1 MKFRRS
7 ERLVDMTH
15 FLMNH
20 PRELVS
26 LTYFSQL
33 YNSAKSSI
41 SEDLVI
47 IRDTFEG
54 RGIGTL
60 QTLPGAAGGVRYI
73 PKVKEEQA
81 IKFIDRLCNL
91 IADPNRLLPGGYLYM
106 TDLLGDPQIL
116 NEVGKHLASAVS
128 NRNVD
133 AIMTVATKGIPIAQ
147 AVAHHLNVP
156 FIIVRRDSKV
166 TEGPTVSINYVSGS
180 SKRIQTMLL
189 SKRSLKEGAKVLIVD
204 DFMKAGGTING
215 MINLLDEF
223 NASVAGIAVLV
234 ESEYEEERLVDD
246 YISLVKLSDVDVR
259 GKQISVNKG
268 NYFSGKT
275 DFL

>member
-1 MKFRRS
+1 M
-7 ERLVDMTH
+7 RLEST
-15 FLMNH
+15 
-20 PRELVS
+20 
-26 LTYFSQL
+26 
-33 YNSAKSSI
+33 
-41 SEDLVI
+41 
-47 IRDTFEG
+47 
-54 RGIGTL
+54 
-60 QTLPGAAGGVRYI
+60 
-73 PKVKEEQA
+73 
-81 IKFIDRLCNL
+81 
-91 IADPNRLLPGGYLYM
+91 
-106 TDLLGDPQIL
+106 
-116 NEVGKHLASAVS
+116 LASAVS